1 MISCSYGTPLFS
13 MCSFCM
19 VLEKVVTLLL
29 VNKRISKCKEYQNSK
44 KKQKTNTKATT
55 TTKNRKQNLF

>member
-1 MISCSYGTPLFS
+1 

-29 VNKRISKCKEYQNSK
+29 NKRIRKCKEYQNWK
-44 KKQKTNTKATT
+44 KKKTKKKNKQKQQQQQQQQKT
-55 TTKNRKQNLF
+55 KNKIYSSKI

>member
-1 MISCSYGTPLFS
+1 

-29 VNKRISKCKEYQNSK
+29 NKRIRKCKEYKNLKKK
-44 KKQKTNTKATT
+44 KKQKKKNKQKQQQQQQK
-55 TTKNRKQNLF
+55 TKNKIYSSKI

>member
-1 MISCSYGTPLFS
+1 

-29 VNKRISKCKEYQNSK
+29 NKRIRKCKEYQNWK
-44 KKQKTNTKATT
+44 KKKNKQKNKQKQQQQQQKT
-55 TTKNRKQNLF
+55 KNKIYSSKI